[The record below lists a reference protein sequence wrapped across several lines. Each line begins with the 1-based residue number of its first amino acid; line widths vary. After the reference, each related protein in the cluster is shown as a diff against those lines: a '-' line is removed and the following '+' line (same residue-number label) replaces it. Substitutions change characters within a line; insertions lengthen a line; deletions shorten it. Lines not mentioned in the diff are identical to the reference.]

1 MDGIRLLSYLRSG
14 VQLLIQYH
22 RKGESEATM
31 RITLSLDDDLH
42 LAVKEA
48 ARHEGTTMGK
58 VLSELIRDTLTRD
71 GLVPVKDD
79 LGSDETP

>member
-1 MDGIRLLSYLRSG
+1 
-14 VQLLIQYH
+14 LLIQYH
-22 RKGESEATM
+22 RNGESEATM

-48 ARHEGTTMGK
+48 ARREGTTMGK

-71 GLVPVKDD
+71 GLMPVKDD